1 MQHLFALRPK
11 AVIYLKGLQAWLH
24 NSIWTFRW
32 LRIHALKMLS
42 RWLWSSRETEN
53 HASHWAPVKCMKAF
67 TMTLSWMIPPIH
79 AMVHRHSLAHLHA
92 VPLGTSFLI
101 LTQIAWM
108 RMRLSISWEGTG
120 QGADRHWSS
129 GGPGAEWPS
138 SRKWSSRWQA
148 LISPLRVTDPVAE

>member
-11 AVIYLKGLQAWLH
+11 AVIYLKGFQAWLH
-24 NSIWTFRW
+24 NSVWTFRW

-79 AMVHRHSLAHLHA
+79 AMVYRHSLAHLRA

-101 LTQIAWM
+101 LTQTPVFTRCSTVWGL
-108 RMRLSISWEGTG
+108 RG
-120 QGADRHWSS
+120 QGWTLPFPYDSLWIPETGMTFLLSLLQVKHPW
-129 GGPGAEWPS
+129 WT
-138 SRKWSSRWQA
+138 
-148 LISPLRVTDPVAE
+148 VC